1 VGLPFGR
8 LDEAQPADG
17 QACGAAAGGAGGRR
31 GGEQCPGGGQGAED
45 LELGGHQMRQM
56 CRVPPQEMLAAALR
70 ARASSRG
77 MPSGRLKVK
86 RGGWPGR
93 PGLIQ
98 VGVRPSTATTNRS
111 SMAGGECR

>member
-1 VGLPFGR
+1 
-8 LDEAQPADG
+8 
-17 QACGAAAGGAGGRR
+17 
-31 GGEQCPGGGQGAED
+31 
-45 LELGGHQMRQM
+45 
-56 CRVPPQEMLAAALR
+56 
-70 ARASSRG
+70 
-77 MPSGRLKVK
+77 VK